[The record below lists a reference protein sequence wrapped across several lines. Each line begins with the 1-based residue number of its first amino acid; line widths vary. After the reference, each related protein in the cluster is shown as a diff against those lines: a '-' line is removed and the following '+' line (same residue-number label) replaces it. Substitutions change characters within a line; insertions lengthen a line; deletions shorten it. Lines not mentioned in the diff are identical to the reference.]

1 MGPDG
6 PIEAHRKAK
15 GKIEILPRIPMDNA
29 SDLTTYYTPGVAE
42 VANLIARDPDLTYQY
57 TSRANTIAIVSDGTR
72 LLGLGNV
79 GPYAATTVMESKSV
93 IYKRYGGVDA
103 IPLCLKTTDEN
114 EIISTCKYLEPSFG
128 LIHLEDIESPK
139 CFVVQERLAEQ
150 LSIPVFHDD
159 RHGTSVAALAAAIN
173 VLKLSGKKFSASK
186 VVVNGAG
193 AAGLGIAELLVA
205 AGMREVYSLDSKG
218 LIYKGRK
225 EGMNQFKEMLAEC
238 TNRKKVS
245 GHVNDVIEGADIFIS
260 AVPSY
265 KFDKSY
271 IRKMGEKPAIFALSN
286 PTPEISYAE
295 AKKAGA
301 FIAATG
307 RSNDPNQINNMICYP
322 SITRGLLDTN
332 AKGLNKEILLAA
344 AKELAKSNGKRL
356 STENIIPT
364 IHKNNPI
371 SFMPN
376 VAAAVAR
383 EVIKQKLAR
392 LNPDPS
398 EVKKSMKQRIN
409 RYMKIEKM
417 VVGRY

>member
-1 MGPDG
+1 MDPTD
-6 PIEAHRKAK
+6 PIEAHRRAK

-29 SDLTTYYTPGVAE
+29 SDLTTYYTPGVAD
-42 VANLIARDPDLTYQY
+42 VANLIARSPDLTYQY
-57 TSRANTIAIVSDGTR
+57 TSRANMIAIVSDGTR

-79 GPYAATTVMESKSV
+79 GPYAATAVMESKSV

-159 RHGTSVAALAAAIN
+159 RHGTSVVALAGVIN
-173 VLKLSGKKFSASK
+173 ALKLSGKKINFSK

-193 AAGLGIAELLVA
+193 AAGLGIAELLAA
-205 AGMREVYSLDSKG
+205 AGVKEVYALDSKG
-218 LIYKGRK
+218 LVYKGRK
-225 EGMNQFKEMLAEC
+225 EGMNQFKEALAEY
-238 TNRKKVS
+238 TNKKRIS

-271 IRKMGEKPAIFALSN
+271 IAKMAEKPAVFALSN

-307 RSNDPNQINNMICYP
+307 RSDDPNQINNMICYP

-332 AKGLNKEILLAA
+332 ARGLNKEILLAA

-356 STENIIPT
+356 SAENVIPT
-364 IHKNNPI
+364 IRRNNPI

-376 VAAAVAR
+376 VAEAVAK
-383 EVIKQKLAR
+383 EVIRQKLAR
-392 LNPDPS
+392 LSPEPS
-398 EVKKSMKQRIN
+398 EVKRSMRQRIK
-409 RYMKIEKM
+409 RYIKIEKKI
-417 VVGRY
+417 VGRY